1 MNLLIYLQK
10 RLNGHRNVV
19 SYIDSHASK
28 LPNGTY
34 IQQMSAA
41 PDGVLWFSGDQ
52 RGRLGRIARDGR
64 VHLQTQLRLQGA
76 PGRGVEPH

>member
-1 MNLLIYLQK
+1 MAMNLLIYLQK

-34 IQQMSAA
+34 EVYLLMEYC
-41 PDGVLWFSGDQ
+41 
-52 RGRLGRIARDGR
+52 
-64 VHLQTQLRLQGA
+64 QGKYLHA
-76 PGRGVEPH
+76 KITLALTENFII